1 MNTSMKELLTETEAH
16 ILRALRRLEDGYE
29 PQPGGGFDPDN
40 ISDHLAP
47 ADGEPLDAEQ
57 IEALLQELQERGFV
71 RGLDAPM
78 SAAWPSHWLL
88 TAKGK
93 GAAV

>member
-1 MNTSMKELLTETEAH
+1 MKETLTYTEVR
-16 ILRALRRLEDGYE
+16 ILGALRRLEDGYA

-40 ISDHLAP
+40 ISNHLAL
-47 ADGEPLDAEQ
+47 ADANGELLDGEQ
-57 IEALLQELQERGFV
+57 IEALLQELQERGYV
-71 RGLDAPM
+71 SGLDAPM

-88 TAKGK
+88 TAQGK